1 MSEDTALDAHEHTE
15 HAEHAAHSGD
25 SFLRRVSITI
35 AILAVGS
42 AAISSLETNESASA
56 IASSAEAVL
65 HQDRATDQWSF
76 FQAKAIKSDM
86 YSIAADRGGPNAAF
100 YTLEAKRHKDDQAAV
115 RAQAEGEAKMAE
127 ESVIAQKLHER
138 RHHAI
143 GLGETLSHVAIAVAT
158 ISIITRQRWPW
169 FGSIGLGVLGAG
181 ATLMAYK

>member
-1 MSEDTALDAHEHTE
+1 MDDDTALDAHEHAE

-25 SFLRRVSITI
+25 GFLRRVSITI

-56 IASSAEAVL
+56 IAASAEAVL

-86 YSIAADRGGPNAAF
+86 YSIAADRGGPKAAF
-100 YTLEAKRHKDDQAAV
+100 YSLEAKRHKDDQAAAQ
-115 RAQAEGEAKMAE
+115 AQAESETRKSE
-127 ESVIAQKLHER
+127 ESVSEQRLHER

-143 GLGETLSHVAIAVAT
+143 GLAETLSHVAIAVAT

-169 FGSIGLGVLGAG
+169 LGSIGLGVLAAA
-181 ATLMAYK
+181 ATLLAYN